1 MPDRRNQLDNQDFID
16 DLDELDEEQDDLSL
30 DPGNKGIGL
39 GKILLTFLLLFFVL
53 TAGVY
58 AGAYFRLFN
67 AREALDF
74 TSIAENMKTSDN
86 SVVTTVQPVVAF
98 TTSTVAKVGD
108 IMQSQ
113 IDSAALV
120 ETVAKEEGNQQEQL
134 TQQEKDLKAQEAKLN
149 EQAEAKAAQL
159 QNQTN
164 QNLQA
169 NNNLKNVASEADEK
183 NKTAEE
189 LKRIAEERQKELNKR
204 AGKLANYYASMKPKD
219 AVEIMQY
226 LDNNEIIVILSRME
240 DDVAAQILAEF
251 EPERASVISQNILKL
266 YPVPTVVPSSGNV

>member
-1 MPDRRNQLDNQDFID
+1 MPDRKNRLDNQDFLD

-30 DPGNKGIGL
+30 DPGKKGIGFK
-39 GKILLTFLLLFFVL
+39 KILLTFILFFFVL

-74 TSIAENMKTSDN
+74 TSISDNMVTSDN
-86 SVVTTVQPVVAF
+86 SVVTTMQPLVAF
-98 TTSTVAKVGD
+98 TTSIVAKLGD
-108 IMQSQ
+108 MMQSQ
-113 IDSAALV
+113 IDNAAMEIASKED
-120 ETVAKEEGNQQEQL
+120 ETQKEQL
-134 TQQEKDLKAQEAKLN
+134 TQQEKDLQAQEAKLN
-149 EQAEAKAAQL
+149 AQAEAKATQL

-169 NNNLKNVASEADEK
+169 NNNLKNVASETDEK
-183 NKTAEE
+183 NKTAED
-189 LKRIAEERQKELNKR
+189 LKKIAEERQKELNKR
-204 AGKLANYYASMKPKD
+204 AGRLASYYASMKPKD
-219 AVEIMQY
+219 AVEIMKY

-240 DDVAAQILAEF
+240 NDVAAQILAEF

-266 YPVPTVVPSSGNV
+266 YPVPTVIPNSGNV